1 LNARFSDPI
10 EACQGGVDPK
20 HEALLSD
27 PVDIA
32 LLVVLDNL
40 SPTERRVFVLHNIDS
55 ATAQGHFRC
64 L

>member
-1 LNARFSDPI
+1 M
-10 EACQGGVDPK
+10 DPK

-27 PVDIA
+27 SVDIA

-40 SPTERRVFVLHNIDS
+40 SPAERRVFVLHNIDS